1 MRNSYWMVLIGA
13 ALCAA
18 PSAATAQDPAAVAQG
33 AMVWAKQCTRCHNAR
48 ASTERTDRDWFTIVA
63 HMRARANLTRSQ
75 ATAVATFLTATNEP
89 VAAPSSPEKT
99 APADSAT
106 AAAANVVPPT
116 TLTPEQRKRLLAYL
130 ARIRQP

>member
-1 MRNSYWMVLIGA
+1 MRNSYWMILAGA
-13 ALCAA
+13 TLCAA
-18 PSAATAQDPAAVAQG
+18 PSAATAQDPAAVAEG
-33 AMVWAKQCTRCHNAR
+33 AKVWAQNCTRCHNAR

-89 VAAPSSPEKT
+89 IAAPSSPENT

-106 AAAANVVPPT
+106 AAAAKVVIPT